1 MGYEN
6 IIKEELAKEKNSV
19 NIMYLNEIHI
29 KWKKISKIFDSGDLK
44 EIVVALNDFT
54 KFLQNPKFRFDGK
67 NGFNAFSN
75 VFSNE
80 KYIEKLIDVLVK
92 NEIKDKTFANWGIQK
107 FSYEIRFFP
116 YNLTFFNENPEC
128 IIGESPEFLCL
139 TRKFDFKY
147 KQSNLKNYKN
157 FSVSLP
163 LLVFYIYDHFDFN
176 KFLQAK
182 NYAKL
187 SKKTY
192 QSVRN
197 IVIAETIDKSFRAS
211 VNNSLDN
218 IFILRKS
225 NNKEKCEKISYELV
239 LTLQDKIKNYLNK
252 IYMKNILLENGFIGK

>member
-1 MGYEN
+1 MGYKK
-6 IIKEELAKEKNSV
+6 IIKEEFAKEKNSV
-19 NIMYLNEIHI
+19 NIMYLNEINI
-29 KWKKISKIFDSGDLK
+29 KWGKIDKVFAKGDLK
-44 EIVVALNDFT
+44 EIVHALNEFT
-54 KFLQNPKFRFDGK
+54 KFLKNPKFKFDGK
-67 NGFNAFSN
+67 NGFNEFSN
-75 VFSNE
+75 IFSNN
-80 KYIEKLIDVLVK
+80 KYIEKLIDSLIEK
-92 NEIKDKTFANWGIQK
+92 EMIDKTSANWGVQS

-116 YNLTFFNENPEC
+116 YNLTFFDENPEC
-128 IIGESPEFLCL
+128 IISESPEFLCL

-147 KQSNLKNYKN
+147 KQSDLKVYRN

-163 LLVFYIYDHFDFN
+163 LLIFYIYDHFDFN

-197 IVIAETIDKSFRAS
+197 IVVAETIDKSFRAS

-225 NNKEKCEKISYELV
+225 NNKEKTDKISYELV
-239 LTLQDKIKNYLNK
+239 LTLQNKIKNYLNK
-252 IYMKNILLENGFIGK
+252 IYTKNILLEKGLIGK